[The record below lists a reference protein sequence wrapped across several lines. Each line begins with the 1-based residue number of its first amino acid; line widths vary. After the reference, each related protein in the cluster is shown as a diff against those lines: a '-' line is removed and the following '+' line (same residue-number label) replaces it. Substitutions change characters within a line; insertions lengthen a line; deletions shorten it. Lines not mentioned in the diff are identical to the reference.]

1 MGVQLKDVGMGELRL
16 PGALAGRPCRA
27 WRASQVQLHHPFNTD
42 LATPSS
48 LVSTPPCLSL
58 CRSLRGCSFM
68 ASTYLITVL
77 LQHALSHN
85 TLPRGKRGAL
95 IGPPCLGAGVKS
107 QHASLGITQ
116 SGVNAKCSGAGDSEY
131 HQPET
136 LKLGVSSWIAC
147 DDGL

>member
-1 MGVQLKDVGMGELRL
+1 MSGWDGELRL

-27 WRASQVQLHHPFNTD
+27 WRASQAQLHHPFNTD
-42 LATPSS
+42 LATPIAHS

-68 ASTYLITVL
+68 AGTYLITVL

-85 TLPRGKRGAL
+85 TLPRGSRGAL
-95 IGPPCLGAGVKS
+95 IGPPCLDAGCCEP
-107 QHASLGITQ
+107 ARDLGITQ
-116 SGVNAKCSGAGDSEY
+116 SGVNAECSGAGDPEY
-131 HQPET
+131 NQSET
-136 LKLGVSSWIAC
+136 LELRVSSWIAC